1 MILLTDNELENLLY
15 EDIPFGDLT
24 TSSLGISDQRARM
37 TFATREDSLVIS
49 CSEEAV
55 KLCKM
60 YGLDVERF
68 VSSGTVVAPLTIFLE
83 VQGAAGVIHR
93 VWKTIQNL
101 LDYASG
107 IATYTEKLVK
117 SAQAVHPNV
126 IVATTRKTTPFSKKI
141 AIKAVES
148 GGGIAHRLG
157 VSESILIFEYHRV
170 FFPTDDLFVKAF
182 HKLKKSNPEK
192 KIVMEVENIQDA
204 LKFALMGTDVL
215 QLEKFSPSL
224 LRDAVATLRTKFPH
238 IMLMATGGITLKNIQ
253 EYAKCE
259 VDVIV
264 TSSPYNAS
272 PADIK
277 VRIEPL

>member
-1 MILLTDNELENLLY
+1 MILLTDNELENLLS

-24 TSSLGISDQRARM
+24 TNSLGIQKQRARM

-60 YGLDVERF
+60 YGLNIERF
-68 VSSGTVVAPLTIFLE
+68 VPSGTVVTPLTVFLE
-83 VQGAAGVIHR
+83 VQGAAGTIHR

-157 VSESILIFEYHRV
+157 LSESILIFEYHRV

-192 KIVMEVENIQDA
+192 KIVMEVENLEDA
-204 LKFALMGTDVL
+204 IKFALMGADVL
-215 QLEKFSPSL
+215 QLEKFPLPILS
-224 LRDAVATLRTKFPH
+224 DAVKILRTQFPH

-253 EYAKCE
+253 EYAACGG
-259 VDVIV
+259 DVIV